1 MNLNYEN
8 YNKKLK
14 DNATEIVVIFEKFLN
29 ERQVVIPNSE
39 KEENRYACNIY
50 GTDFADLQDS
60 ILEVLTDAFPEPNMP
75 YFDKWELERAKREN
89 DDLKSEITTL
99 KETIVRIMKR
109 YVDIL

>member
-39 KEENRYACNIY
+39 KEENSHACNIY

-60 ILEVLTDAFPEPNMP
+60 ILEVLADAFPGPNMP
-75 YFDKWELERAKREN
+75 FDKWEFDLVKREN